1 MSNKLKLLGAIVLCV
16 GIVGT
21 GYLAAT
27 LGYEYI
33 GLYTKQFDFG
43 RFLGILVGGILTTA
57 VASSVLF
64 FFGEVLDKLDEIN
77 NRLKDRQ

>member
-33 GLYTKQFDFG
+33 GLYTKQLNFG
-43 RFLGILVGGILTTA
+43 RFFGILVGGILVSA
-57 VASSVLF
+57 VTSSVLF
-64 FFGEVLDKLDEIN
+64 FFGEVLDKLDEIIK
-77 NRLKDRQ
+77 RLNDKQ